1 MDFLVVDTNCF
12 LHNLS
17 KLKAFNTDK
26 QIITTYSVIEEIRK
40 PEYISKIKLM
50 IPELK

>member
-17 KLKAFNTDK
+17 KLKGFITEK
-26 QIITTYSVIEEIRK
+26 QIITTYSVMEEIRK
-40 PEYISKIKLM
+40 PE
-50 IPELK
+50 